1 MDNFHR
7 IRESS
12 SYTNLNEKTANSKS
26 SSFTELPNY
35 CTVGRK
41 IRNIIKS
48 QDLEKYTKLNE
59 SVDGTTSSSSND
71 ETFVSSGEEVI
82 NVIEPEALTI
92 LNELD
97 AILDNHEADDYVKV
111 EDCLVELDTY
121 LDEIDDKFSSD
132 EESNERGKT
141 NKNTLNRSKSLPK
154 HAQNQNGR
162 GSAFL
167 RGLNIRNTIGNGAL
181 QYQCNEKGN
190 NDSNGK
196 HFFLQIM
203 FELSCFYA
211 FIIN

>member
-1 MDNFHR
+1 MMDNFQR

-26 SSFTELPNY
+26 NSFTELPNY
-35 CTVGRK
+35 CTVSRK

-71 ETFVSSGEEVI
+71 ETIVSSGEEVS

-132 EESNERGKT
+132 EENNERGKT
-141 NKNTLNRSKSLPK
+141 NRNILNRSKSLPK
-154 HAQNQNGR
+154 HAQNGR
-162 GSAFL
+162 SSNFL

-190 NDSNGK
+190 NDINGK
-196 HFFLQIM
+196 HFF
-203 FELSCFYA
+203 
-211 FIIN
+211 

>member
-1 MDNFHR
+1 MENFHK

-26 SSFTELPNY
+26 NSFTELPNY
-35 CTVGRK
+35 CTVSRK

-59 SVDGTTSSSSND
+59 SIDGTTSSSSND
-71 ETFVSSGEEVI
+71 ETLVSSGEEVV

-97 AILDNHEADDYVKV
+97 AILDNHETDDYVKV

-132 EESNERGKT
+132 EDNNERGKT
-141 NKNTLNRSKSLPK
+141 NRNNLNRSKSLPK
-154 HAQNQNGR
+154 HAQNQNSR
-162 GSAFL
+162 GSTFL

-190 NDSNGK
+190 NDNSGK
-196 HFFLQIM
+196 HFIYK
-203 FELSCFYA
+203 SCLNYVHT
-211 FIIN
+211 

>member
-1 MDNFHR
+1 MMENFHR

-26 SSFTELPNY
+26 NSFTDLPNY
-35 CTVGRK
+35 CTVSRK

-48 QDLEKYTKLNE
+48 QDLDKYTKLNE

-71 ETFVSSGEEVI
+71 ETLVSSGEEVVDI
-82 NVIEPEALTI
+82 IEPEALTI

-132 EESNERGKT
+132 EENIERGKT
-141 NKNTLNRSKSLPK
+141 HKNILNRSKSLPK
-154 HAQNQNGR
+154 QANNER
-162 GSAFL
+162 GTAFL
-167 RGLNIRNTIGNGAL
+167 RGLNVRNTIGNGAL
-181 QYQCNEKGN
+181 QYQCNIEGN
-190 NDSNGK
+190 NDINGK
-196 HFFLQIM
+196 QSYVIYKLYLVFTL
-203 FELSCFYA
+203 L
-211 FIIN
+211 